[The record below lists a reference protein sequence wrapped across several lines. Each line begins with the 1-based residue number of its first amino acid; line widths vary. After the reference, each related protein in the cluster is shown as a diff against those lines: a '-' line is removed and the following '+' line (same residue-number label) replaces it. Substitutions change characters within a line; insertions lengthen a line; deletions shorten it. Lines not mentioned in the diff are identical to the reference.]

1 VRLQLKACKG
11 KQQNRSGCKT
21 ERAETWKKK
30 KCDSKYQ
37 LKAWQE
43 SCDNYPQ

>member
-1 VRLQLKACKG
+1 VRLQLKTYRR
-11 KQQNRSGCKT
+11 KQQSRGGYKT

-30 KCDSKYQ
+30 KCDSKHQ

-43 SCDNYPQ
+43 SCNNYTQ